1 METTFSHIVAGTKRA
16 GWDTA
21 RPTKAKIKETH
32 RKEAQTTTAKQSG
45 TTQGT
50 TSSLRRTRRASK
62 RPLGQGTARANRVS
76 TISRI
81 TDVQM
86 QTTVVSLVE
95 AHSNPRQLPQAS
107 WREGNKTTLPVTW
120 LSRLRPKSCR

>member
-1 METTFSHIVAGTKRA
+1 MFSHMVAGTKRA

-21 RPTKAKIKETH
+21 KPTKAKIKETTH

-50 TSSLRRTRRASK
+50 TSSLKRTRRASK

-76 TISRI
+76 SIPRI

-86 QTTVVSLVE
+86 QTMVVSLVE
-95 AHSNPRQLPQAS
+95 AHSNPKQRPVAS
-107 WREGNKTTLPVTW
+107 
-120 LSRLRPKSCR
+120 